1 MKNRKER
8 ISELEEQIRYH
19 NERYWIDNAPEIS
32 DEEYDLLKRELE
44 ELDPNNPVLSEIA
57 PIDLST
63 MGTKVEHSILMLSL
77 DKAYSVEEVMKWTE
91 KIESELAISP
101 KLDGLAVS
109 ITYTENGA
117 LGQSSTRGNGRVGE
131 DISAAAMVIKDI
143 PKHLPAADCPLTLR
157 GEIYMRRSI
166 FNKFVATTGAASPRN
181 LAAGTVKQ
189 KDIRVIRERELSF
202 TAYDVLRETERMGW
216 KTEVEKFKFLKQ
228 RKVPTVKMELMPQS
242 AQKIEEIY
250 REYHNIRENNLLD
263 YDIDGVV
270 IKANDVAEQRS
281 MGETRHHPRYAIAL
295 KFTAKVAQTT
305 VREVEWSLGRTGII
319 SPIAILEPVFL
330 ADANITR
337 VTLHNFEKFEKLN
350 VAPGDTVEIIR
361 SGDVIPKIERVVT
374 RSGEEPFSRP
384 GVCPSCKEPVFEER
398 PFLVCKNK
406 HCKGSRLELLRYF
419 ISTLEI
425 KGIGDKWIE
434 KLFEEDLIT
443 EPADFFKLR
452 EDQLL
457 KLPRMGSKSAKNFVT
472 SIQEKRTVSLEK
484 FLQALGIP
492 NLGPAAAEALVKY
505 FGDLETIMNLTPED
519 LIDIEGFG
527 EIIAQSIVEGLEE
540 RKPIIDNLLQY
551 IRFGKERVVVSIDN
565 PFANKT
571 WCFTGTLKH
580 YSRKQAED
588 LIKSY
593 GGRVSSTI
601 TKDLDILVIGEKP
614 GSKYE
619 KAQSKGIK
627 VITEN
632 EFMELVSQSQ
642 VQQKPTKKKKSS
654 TLDNF
659 FT

>member
-1 MKNRKER
+1 MKSRKER
-8 ISELEEQIRYH
+8 ISELEEQIKYH

-32 DEEYDLLKRELE
+32 DEKYDLLKRELRK
-44 ELDPNNPVLSEIA
+44 LDPNNPVLSEIA

-63 MGTKVEHSILMLSL
+63 MGTKVEHSVPMLSL
-77 DKAYSVEEVMKWTE
+77 DKAYSVEEVMKWAE
-91 KIESELAISP
+91 KIESELTISP

-109 ITYTENGA
+109 IRYTEKGN
-117 LGQSSTRGNGRVGE
+117 LGQCSTRGNGWVGE
-131 DISAAAMVIKDI
+131 DITAAAMIIKDI
-143 PKHLPAADCPLTLR
+143 PKRLPAVDCPLTIR

-166 FNKFVATTGAASPRN
+166 FKKFVTTTGAASPRN

-189 KDIRVIRERELSF
+189 KDIRVIRERQLSF
-202 TAYDVLRETERMGW
+202 AAYDVFRDIKQNGW
-216 KTEVEKFKFLKQ
+216 KTEIDKYNFLTQ
-228 RKVPTVKMELMPQS
+228 QNVPTVETELIPQS
-242 AQKIEEIY
+242 VQKIEKIY
-250 REYHNIRENNLLD
+250 QKYHDIREKNLLD

-270 IKANDVAEQRS
+270 IKANDLAEQRA
-281 MGETRHHPRYAIAL
+281 MGETRHHPRYIIAL
-295 KFTAKVAQTT
+295 KFASKAAQTI
-305 VREVEWSLGRTGII
+305 VRELEWSLGRTGKII
-319 SPIAILEPVFL
+319 PVAILEPVFL

-337 VTLHNFEKFEKLN
+337 VTLHNFEKFEKFN
-350 VAPGDTVEIIR
+350 IAPGDTVEITR
-361 SGDVIPKIERVVT
+361 SGDVIPKIEKVVR
-374 RSGEEPFSRP
+374 RSGKEPFSRP
-384 GVCPSCKEPVFEER
+384 GVCPSCKETLFEEG

-434 KLFEEDLIT
+434 KLFEEDLIG

-457 KLPRMGSKSAKNFVT
+457 KLPRMGEKSAKNFVT
-472 SIQEKRTVSLEK
+472 SIQEKRIVPLEK
-484 FLQALGIP
+484 FLQALGVP

-505 FGDLETIMNLTPED
+505 YKDLETIMSLTPED

-527 EIIAQSIVEGLEE
+527 EIIAQSVVEGLEE
-540 RKPIIDNLLQY
+540 RKPIIDNLLRY
-551 IRFGKERVVVSIDN
+551 IRFGKERVVVSTDN
-565 PFANKT
+565 PLANKT
-571 WCFTGTLKH
+571 WCFTGTLTY
-580 YSRKQAED
+580 YSRKEAEE

-627 VITEN
+627 IITEN
-632 EFMELVSQSQ
+632 EFMELVSQAQ
-642 VQQKPTKKKKSS
+642 IPQKSVKKKKAG
-654 TLDNF
+654 TLDKF
-659 FT
+659 FD